1 MKESSTSVEMV
12 FRTIQ
17 CFSDD
22 GVLDADELDEIVS
35 IAMTDGVLDDK
46 ERRVLKEIIMNLSSK
61 DLTPALW
68 ERVEQLVERFR
79 LDEVD

>member
-22 GVLDADELDEIVS
+22 GVLDAAELDEIVS
-35 IAMTDGVLDDK
+35 IAMADGVLDGK